1 MKKTL
6 VSILITSLL
15 VFAWVGI
22 GIASGEK
29 VFRTL
34 GGWDMPPAY
43 NGNPFAPGGVGAAN
57 DYIYG
62 KLAIYRPL
70 TADFVPYLIESFEEK
85 DNTLVVKL
93 KEGLYWDDGVPFTSK
108 DVKANYIICGGI
120 WTWSHIWDSLDSI
133 DSIET
138 PDDHTVVFKYNE
150 KRSILVTNYILTEWQ
165 KVAEHIFAKWMGPAE
180 ELITLRKQYK
190 EEKSEELKKSID
202 EKFKEFQ
209 EDLRSFRPEKP
220 IGIGPFRV
228 TRVVGDEMLL
238 EKVEKYPGIENLGVD
253 RVGMGK
259 YTTNELAWAQFIAG
273 EVDIEKPATPRDVVD
288 AILKAQPKMKHIPA
302 PDFASFCVVM
312 NQERYP
318 FSDVKFRQALAYI
331 IDRDKVRE
339 LALYYGT
346 TTEYICGV
354 LPSVIDKWVN
364 TKILDPYN
372 LDYDKA
378 HLYLKGAG
386 LKKDAKG
393 FWCDDKGEKIVLEVT
408 ARAGYSD
415 WVIAAE
421 EIARELTDFGIV
433 SNVRIV
439 QGEIFGETLAA
450 GKYDMSIEFSV
461 FAKRH
466 PFEGFKRLYVPGE
479 WIEKCA
485 RLDKVVKGLN
495 GEDMDL
501 TDLVTELSTTFD
513 VEKQKEIIA
522 KLAWAT
528 NKYLPVI
535 EFLEKNAQFFICDG
549 ARVTGWPYGDELRGG
564 LAADWRLY
572 TVKWM
577 LDGILKPVVK

>member
-1 MKKTL
+1 MKKTIVSVL
-6 VSILITSLL
+6 VILLL
-15 VFAWVGI
+15 VFSWVGI
-22 GIASGEK
+22 SVASGEK
-29 VFRTL
+29 VFKTL

-43 NGNPFAPGGVGAAN
+43 NGNPFAPGGVGAAT

-70 TADFVPYLIESFEEK
+70 TADFVPYLAESFEEK

-133 DSIET
+133 ET
-138 PDDHTVVFKYNE
+138 PDDNTVVFKYNE
-150 KRSILVTNYILTEWQ
+150 NRSILVTNYILTEWQ
-165 KVAEHIFAKWMGPAE
+165 RVAEHIFTKWMGPAE
-180 ELITLRKQYK
+180 ELINLKKQYK
-190 EEKSEELKKSID
+190 EQKSEELKKAID
-202 EKFKEFQ
+202 EKNKEFQ
-209 EDLRSFRPEKP
+209 DDLRSFRPEKP
-220 IGIGPFRV
+220 IGIGPFRL
-228 TRVVGDEMLL
+228 TRVTADAMEL
-238 EKVEKYPGIENLGVD
+238 EKVEEYPGIENLEFD
-253 RVGMGK
+253 KISMGK
-259 YTTNELAWAQFIAG
+259 FTKNELAWAQFMAG
-273 EVDIEKPATPRDVVD
+273 EVDMEKPSTPRDVVD
-288 AILKAQPKMKHIPA
+288 SILKAQPKIKHIPV
-302 PDFASFCVVM
+302 PDFASFCVVI
-312 NQERYP
+312 NQEKYP
-318 FSDVKFRQALAYI
+318 FSDARFRQALAYI

-364 TKILDPYN
+364 TKILNPYN
-372 LDYDKA
+372 LDYNRA
-378 HLYLKGAG
+378 TLFLKEAG
-386 LKKDAKG
+386 LKKNADG
-393 FWCDDKGEKIVLEVT
+393 FWCNDKGEKIELEVT
-408 ARAGYSD
+408 AREGYTD

-439 QGEIFGETLAA
+439 QGEIFGETLAS

-466 PFEGFKRLYVPGE
+466 PLEGFKRLYIPGE
-479 WIEKCA
+479 WIEKCSK
-485 RLDKVVKGLN
+485 LDKVVKGPN
-495 GEDMDL
+495 GEDMNL
-501 TDLVTELSTTFD
+501 TDLTIKLSKTFD
-513 VEKQKEIIA
+513 VEEQKAIIV

-535 EFLEKNAQFFICDG
+535 EFLEKNSQFFICDG
-549 ARVTGWPYGDELRGG
+549 VRITGWPYGDELRGG

-572 TVKWM
+572 VVKWM
-577 LDGILKPVVK
+577 LDGTLKAVVK